1 MGLVG
6 SSRLHLLAGD
16 ASLSQSVGGAIVI
29 ILAVIFLYALRVKYR
44 PGLRQLPG
52 PLLASISPLDRV
64 LSAAS
69 GQQFRTHQAY
79 HAKYGPVVRVGP
91 HHVSF
96 SNSDLIPLVYNI
108 TSRFVKV
115 NPTHVSLG
123 LENLPIQ
130 IKSLIAMS
138 HRVTFIHY
146 ST

>member
-1 MGLVG
+1 MTTNARMGLVG
-6 SSRLHLLAGD
+6 SSRFHLLAGGD
-16 ASLSQSVGGAIVI
+16 ASLSNYASGAIVV
-29 ILAVIFLYALRVKYR
+29 ILAVICLYALRVKYR
-44 PGLRQLPG
+44 PGLSDLPG

-69 GQQFRTHQAY
+69 GQQFRIHQSY

-115 NPTHVSLG
+115 FATLAHHKTPDS
-123 LENLPIQ
+123 EN
-130 IKSLIAMS
+130 
-138 HRVTFIHY
+138 
-146 ST
+146 

>member
-1 MGLVG
+1 MG
-6 SSRLHLLAGD
+6 SSRLHLLTGD
-16 ASLSQSVGGAIVI
+16 ASLSNYASGAIVV
-29 ILAVIFLYALRVKYR
+29 ILAVICLYALRVKYR
-44 PGLRQLPG
+44 PGLRDLPG

-69 GQQFRTHQAY
+69 GQQFRTHQSY

-115 NPTHVSLG
+115 ICVPGPKRPPSVQRTNGVP
-123 LENLPIQ
+123 
-130 IKSLIAMS
+130 
-138 HRVTFIHY
+138 HRVTSTLY
-146 ST
+146 SM